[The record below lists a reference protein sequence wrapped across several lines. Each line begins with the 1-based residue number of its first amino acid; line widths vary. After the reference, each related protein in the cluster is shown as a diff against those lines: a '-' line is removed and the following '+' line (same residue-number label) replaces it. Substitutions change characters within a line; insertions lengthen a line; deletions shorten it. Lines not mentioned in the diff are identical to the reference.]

1 MSSKP
6 RKKTDADEKKIYPVH
21 LTPAKCRIDLGDG
34 SERGEYVNQDYI
46 LQVLGKPMHAINL
59 MYCYYPKDETWPL
72 RASKAYPDREITFA
86 WDYPYDDYFPY
97 LGGLHGNRDGEP
109 FTCMRDVRRHG
120 QEVVLTLTMDP
131 TLPEEEIVQIARELR
146 PFGRLLVRINHE
158 ATGSWFSFNKRAS
171 YEEVSDFFA
180 KCCEVFHR
188 EAPHI
193 KVILCL
199 DGYKDPKAK
208 KMEKEDSFLS
218 AIAAADIVSVDR
230 YLALHWGWPLDVA
243 DKDTKGSYTRYGTET
258 IYTLTKKSAKRY
270 NELRGK
276 KTPMVL
282 SELNAD
288 GDVTGPYDQVRMME
302 DFCGMLK
309 ADPDKWLNGFTF
321 YQFRDRGH
329 LGLEMEDPNNPNV
342 GIPCPM
348 LDAFRGLIADP
359 YFSASVKAGLSRSS
373 AKQYGTD
380 GKAFPKAPGSKA
392 APKSYSLRWGDSEDA
407 DGIAMPLS
415 FDKAPHFCEA
425 YFEGDLKDLNLM
437 LEFGGVWFYK
447 APGTEVVDLMPAFF
461 RAGSKA
467 HKKAKTGRAF
477 ELPLHIFAP
486 PATGEN
492 EVPAPEAVTGRT
504 LPEDD
509 RWINSYTLLTSLP
522 RIRIRTSPIM

>member
-34 SERGEYVNQDYI
+34 SERGEYVDQDYI

-158 ATGSWFSFNKRAS
+158 ATGNWFSFNKRAS

-199 DGYKDPKAK
+199 DGYKDLKAK
-208 KMEKEDSFLS
+208 KMEKEDS
-218 AIAAADIVSVDR
+218 
-230 YLALHWGWPLDVA
+230 
-243 DKDTKGSYTRYGTET
+243 
-258 IYTLTKKSAKRY
+258 
-270 NELRGK
+270 
-276 KTPMVL
+276 
-282 SELNAD
+282 
-288 GDVTGPYDQVRMME
+288 
-302 DFCGMLK
+302 
-309 ADPDKWLNGFTF
+309 
-321 YQFRDRGH
+321 
-329 LGLEMEDPNNPNV
+329 
-342 GIPCPM
+342 
-348 LDAFRGLIADP
+348 
-359 YFSASVKAGLSRSS
+359 
-373 AKQYGTD
+373 
-380 GKAFPKAPGSKA
+380 
-392 APKSYSLRWGDSEDA
+392 
-407 DGIAMPLS
+407 
-415 FDKAPHFCEA
+415 
-425 YFEGDLKDLNLM
+425 
-437 LEFGGVWFYK
+437 
-447 APGTEVVDLMPAFF
+447 
-461 RAGSKA
+461 
-467 HKKAKTGRAF
+467 
-477 ELPLHIFAP
+477 
-486 PATGEN
+486 
-492 EVPAPEAVTGRT
+492 
-504 LPEDD
+504 
-509 RWINSYTLLTSLP
+509 
-522 RIRIRTSPIM
+522 